1 MRPLTRCIG
10 VLAWILFTG
19 GLGLSEESLLLQT
32 IAQAL
37 QKRDA
42 FFAHGSL
49 IWDAQI
55 EVIAYPLEDPEA
67 FLKGLEQWDQQ
78 RPDAKI
84 TSEAKEEF
92 LRKARQTHRCRYQT
106 TITVM
111 RSGAI
116 TSLKSEK
123 GGACENG
130 SIEKIPIYLLYNDEQ
145 GYGMIYGTG
154 IHAGSPD
161 GKPQLWIFSHSSPA
175 PLNSTSE
182 TYFFYPSDWVF
193 LANFSVLHVAG
204 LSRRNAWRIVKAT
217 DSEVILEA
225 ELNGGAVYANPQRFR
240 VGLSKQH
247 GYAPSWLEEYSPARI
262 TAGNKVVY
270 QSFPAIK
277 IRVLEWRKTERFWM
291 PQRWER
297 VRLIGKQLRAGVRLS
312 HKETRI
318 ISLRQI
324 KWGRQEV
331 AMHFPSGTD
340 VLDFRLGGTDIAYGD
355 VGVVPEERV
364 VSYRWDGHLPSQ
376 DRLEQMARQQA
387 QAQGRRP
394 HPMVQGILRLVQWGV
409 PLLLIAVG
417 VYWWWRTRR
426 S

>member
-116 TSLKSEK
+116 TSLQSEE

-161 GKPQLWIFSHSSPA
+161 GEA
-175 PLNSTSE
+175 STVD
-182 TYFFYPSDWVF
+182 FQPF
-193 LANFSVLHVAG
+193 LSCPF
-204 LSRRNAWRIVKAT
+204 
-217 DSEVILEA
+217 E
-225 ELNGGAVYANPQRFR
+225 
-240 VGLSKQH
+240 
-247 GYAPSWLEEYSPARI
+247 
-262 TAGNKVVY
+262 
-270 QSFPAIK
+270 
-277 IRVLEWRKTERFWM
+277 
-291 PQRWER
+291 
-297 VRLIGKQLRAGVRLS
+297 
-312 HKETRI
+312 
-318 ISLRQI
+318 
-324 KWGRQEV
+324 
-331 AMHFPSGTD
+331 
-340 VLDFRLGGTDIAYGD
+340 
-355 VGVVPEERV
+355 
-364 VSYRWDGHLPSQ
+364 
-376 DRLEQMARQQA
+376 
-387 QAQGRRP
+387 
-394 HPMVQGILRLVQWGV
+394 
-409 PLLLIAVG
+409 
-417 VYWWWRTRR
+417 
-426 S
+426 

>member
-1 MRPLTRCIG
+1 MRLLTRCIG

-19 GLGLSEESLLLQT
+19 GLRLSEESLLLRT

-42 FFAHGSL
+42 FFAHCSL

-55 EVIAYPLEDPEA
+55 EVIDYPLEHPEA

-78 RPDAKI
+78 RPDAEI
-84 TSEAKEEF
+84 TPEAKEEF
-92 LRKARQTHRCRYQT
+92 LRKARQPHRCRYQT

-116 TSLKSEK
+116 TSLKSEE
-123 GGACENG
+123 GGACEGG
-130 SIEKIPIYLLYNDEQ
+130 SIKKVPIYLLYNDEQ
-145 GYGMIYGTG
+145 GYGMIYGTS

-161 GKPQLWIFSHSSPA
+161 AKPQLWIFRHSSPA
-175 PLNSTSE
+175 PLHSTSE
-182 TYFFYPSDWVF
+182 TQFVYPSDWVF
-193 LANFSVLHVAG
+193 LANFSVLNLAG
-204 LSRRNAWRIVKAT
+204 LSRRKAWRVVKVT
-217 DSEVILEA
+217 DSEVVLEA
-225 ELNGGAVYANPQRFR
+225 DLNGSAVYASLRRFR

-247 GYAPSWLEEYSPARI
+247 GYAPSWLEEYSPTRI
-262 TAGNKVVY
+262 TANNKVIY

-277 IRVLEWRKTERFWM
+277 IRVLAWRKMESFWM

-297 VRLIGKQLRAGVRLS
+297 VRQIGKQLRTGVRLS
-312 HKETRI
+312 HQEKRI
-318 ISLRQI
+318 IGLRQI
-324 KWGRQEV
+324 ARGKQEV
-331 AMHFPSGTD
+331 MRQFPSGTD

-364 VSYRWDGHLPSQ
+364 VSYRWDGHLPPL

-387 QAQGRRP
+387 QTQGWRP
-394 HPMVQGILRLVQWGV
+394 HPMVRWVLGSVQWGV

-417 VYWWWRTRR
+417 GYW
-426 S
+426 